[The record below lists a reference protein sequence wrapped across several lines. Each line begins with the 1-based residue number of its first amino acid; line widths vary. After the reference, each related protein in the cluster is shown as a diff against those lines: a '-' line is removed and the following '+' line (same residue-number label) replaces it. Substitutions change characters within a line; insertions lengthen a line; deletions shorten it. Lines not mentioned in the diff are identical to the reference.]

1 MILSASIFLIYIF
14 IYSSISRDIQN
25 IYLLTLKHYSVVY
38 IFNIV
43 KGCILI
49 MNEENTKFID
59 DKIEHIESD
68 IKKIQTKPG
77 MYIAQI
83 GSAGALHLC
92 KELINNAID
101 ECINK
106 NSPADVIDI
115 FLDEGE
121 NEITVSDNGRGI
133 PFDNM
138 LVVCTTLQSGSKF
151 TREGSGA
158 NSAGENGVGLTACN
172 SLSHKFEIVSY
183 RYGEKSK
190 VSFEEGELIGSQ
202 TTTKIKNKDKHGT
215 TFIIQPSRFY
225 MGDDC
230 DIIAD
235 DLVAWIEKI
244 VYLIPSNIK
253 LNLSIKKKGKE
264 SLFNKKYT
272 NKNGLYDL
280 VKKLCVRPIL
290 DPITFIQS
298 MKMKEKVHDRII
310 DRFIGLE
317 VAFTYDS
324 SSVEFQSE
332 SFCNFVNTIDQGT
345 HVDAVKTGILQYL
358 TKQTKDSLSERDSK
372 KIDIIFNDAAQGL
385 FLTVNLS
392 TDLNPQ
398 FTGQTKSK
406 LGSNEFFKPLR
417 EMTYRALTEYFNKN
431 PKDLKK
437 IVDRVKTNAKARIE
451 STKVRNSVI
460 RGETTNFEE
469 HLMENFIPANNRG
482 KDEYRELLIIE
493 GKSARGSVETGRFD
507 SDTQAVFSIRGVPLN
522 AFGLN
527 IDKVLQNTE
536 FNNLIKIL
544 GCNCGP
550 RFDMTKLRYNKI
562 IIMAD
567 ADSDGFNITS
577 LLSAFFITHL
587 PDVVKDGRLYKSVT
601 PLYKI
606 KSKYKEFVLN
616 KKEFVEIFERQVR
629 DNLTVMNPST
639 KKMYS
644 DKELQ
649 EVLMINRN
657 YLEEL
662 TRLANRI
669 VINPIILE
677 YILIHRK
684 EKDFYKNFRKAFPE
698 LTIDDDN
705 VLTGVYE
712 GRYQI
717 LIMDSIF
724 EKRINHL
731 EEFIN
736 DENKN
741 MYFNVF
747 EKTKD
752 ESIDKGVM
760 SLCQFLSMAQKFQ
773 PIIKT
778 RFKGI
783 GELEA
788 RDLRDN
794 ALDPRNRILIRL
806 TVSDLERDLEKFNI
820 LHGDD
825 SSERRLLMEHFRI
838 ERDDLDN

>member
-1 MILSASIFLIYIF
+1 MSEV
-14 IYSSISRDIQN
+14 N
-25 IYLLTLKHYSVVY
+25 K
-38 IFNIV
+38 
-43 KGCILI
+43 
-49 MNEENTKFID
+49 KFKD

-68 IKKIQTKPG
+68 IRKVQVKPN
-77 MYIAQI
+77 MYIAQT
-83 GSAGALHLC
+83 GSTGSLHLC

-106 NSPADVIDI
+106 ESPGDTIDI

-133 PFDNM
+133 PFESM
-138 LVVCTTLQSGSKF
+138 IVACTFLQAGSKF
-151 TREGSGA
+151 TREGTGA

-172 SLSHKFEIVSY
+172 ALSHKFEIVSY

-190 VSFEEGELIGSQ
+190 VSFTEGELTTPQ
-202 TTTKIKNKDKHGT
+202 TTIANRNKDKHGT
-215 TFIIQPSRFY
+215 TFILQPSRLY
-225 MGDDC
+225 MGEDC
-230 DIIAD
+230 DIISD
-235 DLVAWIEKI
+235 NLIEWVEKI
-244 VYLIPSNIK
+244 VYLLPSNIR
-253 LNLSIKKKGKE
+253 LNLSIKKRGKE
-264 SLFNKKYT
+264 SLINKKYV
-272 NKNGLYDL
+272 NKRGLYDL
-280 VKKLCVRPIL
+280 AKKLCTRPLL
-290 DPITFIQS
+290 DPIEFIQT
-298 MKMKEKVHDRII
+298 MNVKEKIHDRLI

-317 VAFTYDS
+317 VAFTYNS
-324 SSVEFQSE
+324 SSVEFESE
-332 SFCNFVNTIDQGT
+332 SFCNFVNTIDSGV
-345 HVDAVKTGILQYL
+345 HVDAVKTGILQFM
-358 TKQTKDSLSERDSK
+358 TKKAKEALSERESK
-372 KIDIIFNDAAQGL
+372 KIDITFTDASQGL
-385 FLTVNLS
+385 FLAVNVS
-392 TDLNPQ
+392 TNYNPQ

-406 LGSNEFFKPLR
+406 LGNNEFFKPLR
-417 EMTYRALTEYFNKN
+417 EMTYRALTDYFNKN

-437 IVDRVKTNAKARIE
+437 IIDRVKTNAKARIE

-482 KDEYRELLIIE
+482 KYDYRELLIIE

-507 SDTQAVFSIRGVPLN
+507 RDTQAVFSIRGVPLN

-527 IDKVLQNTE
+527 IDRVLQNTE

-550 RFDMTKLRYNKI
+550 KFDMSKLKYNKI
-562 IIMAD
+562 ILMAD

-587 PDVVKDGRLYKSVT
+587 PEIVKDGRLYKSVT

-606 KSKYKEFVLN
+606 KSKYKEFILN
-616 KKEFVEIFERQVR
+616 KKEFVEIFEKQVR
-629 DNLTVMNPST
+629 DNLNVMNPNT
-639 KKMYS
+639 KKMYT

-649 EVLMINRN
+649 EILMINRN

-662 TRLANRI
+662 IRLSNRI
-669 VINPIILE
+669 VINPIVLE

-684 EKDFYKNFRKAFPE
+684 EKDFYKNFKKVFPE
-698 LTIDDDN
+698 LVIDDDN
-705 VLTGVYE
+705 VLTGIYE

-724 EKRINHL
+724 EKRINKL
-731 EEFIN
+731 EEFIS

-747 EKTKD
+747 EKSKD
-752 ESIDKGVM
+752 GPIDKGVM
-760 SLCQFLSMAQKFQ
+760 SLGQFLSMAQKYQ

-778 RFKGI
+778 RYKGI
-783 GELEA
+783 GELPA
-788 RDLRDN
+788 IDLRDN
-794 ALDPRNRILIRL
+794 ALDPRNRILIKL
-806 TVSDLERDLEKFNI
+806 SVSDMERDLEKFNI

-825 SSERRLLMEHFRI
+825 SSERRLLMEHFKI
-838 ERDDLDN
+838 DRDDLDN